1 LRGKV
6 VLLDFWGTWCGPCVA
21 GMPELVSLYEKYHS
35 RGFEILGIDAKDTR
49 DQVAAFTKV
58 HHMPWPQTI
67 ENETD
72 PITTRYRVDGW
83 PTAFLVGVDGK
94 FLEAN
99 YLGEVQLAAQ
109 LAKALPK

>member
-1 LRGKV
+1 
-6 VLLDFWGTWCGPCVA
+6 
-21 GMPELVSLYEKYHS
+21 
-35 RGFEILGIDAKDTR
+35 
-49 DQVAAFTKV
+49 
-58 HHMPWPQTI
+58 MPWPQTI

-72 PITTRYRVDGW
+72 PITSRYRVDGW

-109 LAKALPK
+109 LAKAFPE